1 MENINF
7 KKEHYHAGV
16 AGVLLDPIP
25 ELIGKADA
33 IDEWTDPLTAEANF
47 INIASYEQFINPSCV
62 FLVGRIGSGKTS
74 MFNRLKNSIE
84 KGQFRLYDSVAMI
97 DTRDYIAQLG
107 RTIRLS
113 ELSSLN
119 YSELECTARK
129 EWEKTINV
137 IAMKN
142 AYIKYGEQS
151 PDKFKKIKI
160 FLEKEGYI
168 SSKLSI
174 TNILDRISSNL
185 CNMEMTPE
193 TAVVNTAA
201 QVLGQVLS
209 ADYEDAV
216 LELNS
221 ILEQHGHMLI
231 LVDSIEKYEF
241 SDKIIL
247 AVLNALVNLCLDYS
261 RYNKKI
267 SLKMAA
273 PSELIPKLT
282 AINPEK
288 ISSKIVY
295 IRWSHDD
302 LKTFIAVRVYKYLNR
317 LDGHMHVDRN
327 IANEFFDKYYYDTC
341 KTRCGFEFK
350 TFSYCVSY
358 TQKEPRQMLSI
369 FNAWLYYE
377 EKFPNLGRMEL
388 IDRAITTDELSRVK
402 GALSIYSSVHEKMFE
417 MFERTFTGRKYCF
430 SESEFDEWLNSCANI
445 RGEIDAYDLKRYFIS
460 SGLVGTMIEMHNIHP
475 NHPVLKNREIVRIKE
490 VIFEYQHKEC
500 LPFNNDTKFCL
511 HPMVFSALNILIEKN
526 TLVYPKPFE
535 IDTDFIPWNE

>member
-1 MENINF
+1 MDNINF
-7 KKEHYHAGV
+7 NKKLYHAGV

-47 INIASYEQFINPSCV
+47 INIASYEQFTDPSCV

-84 KGQFRLYDSVAMI
+84 NGKYKLYDSVAMV

-107 RTIRLS
+107 KVIRLS
-113 ELSSLN
+113 NLSSLN

-129 EWEKTINV
+129 EWEKTIN
-137 IAMKN
+137 ILAMKN
-142 AYIKYGEQS
+142 AYIKYADCA
-151 PDKFKKIKI
+151 PDKFKKIKA

-174 TNILDRISSNL
+174 TNILEKISNNL
-185 CNMEMTPE
+185 CNIEITPE
-193 TAVVNTAA
+193 TSIISAA
-201 QVLGQVLS
+201 AYAFGQVLS
-209 ADYEDAV
+209 VDYENALSELNNV
-216 LELNS
+216 LEDYGN
-221 ILEQHGHMLI
+221 MLI

-247 AVLNALVNLCLDYS
+247 AVLNALVNLCLDYN
-261 RYNKKI
+261 RYNTKI

-302 LKTFIAVRVYKYLNR
+302 LKTFIAVRVYKYINK
-317 LDGHMHVDRN
+317 LDGHKFVDRD
-327 IANEFFDKYYYDTC
+327 IANDFFDKYYDDTC
-341 KTRCGFEFK
+341 KTRCGFNFK
-350 TFSYCVSY
+350 TFSYCLSY

-377 EKFPNLGRMEL
+377 KKFPNTERMQL
-388 IDRAITTDELSRVK
+388 IDKAIINDELSRVK
-402 GALSIYSSVHEKMFE
+402 GALSIYSSVHTKMFE
-417 MFERTFTGRKYCF
+417 MFERTFSNRNYCF
-430 SESEFDEWLNSCANI
+430 SESEFDEWINSCANI
-445 RGEIDAYDLKRYFIS
+445 RGEIDSYDLKKYFIS
-460 SGLVGTMIEMHNIHP
+460 SGLVGTMVEMHEIKP
-475 NHPVLKNREIVRIKE
+475 NHPVLNNNETVRIKE

-500 LPFNNDTKFCL
+500 LAFNNDTKFCL
-511 HPMVFSALNILIEKN
+511 HPMVFSALNILIDKN

-535 IDTDFIPWNE
+535 MDSDFIPWNE

>member
-1 MENINF
+1 MDNINF
-7 KKEHYHAGV
+7 NKKLYHAGV

-47 INIASYEQFINPSCV
+47 INIASYEQFTDPSCV

-84 KGQFRLYDSVAMI
+84 NGKYKLYDSVAMI

-107 RTIRLS
+107 KVIRLS
-113 ELSSLN
+113 NLSSLN

-129 EWEKTINV
+129 EWEKTIN
-137 IAMKN
+137 ILAMKN
-142 AYIKYGEQS
+142 AYIKYADYA
-151 PDKFKKIKI
+151 PDKFKKIKV

-174 TNILDRISSNL
+174 TNILEKISNNL
-185 CNMEMTPE
+185 CNIEITPE
-193 TAVVNTAA
+193 NSIINAA
-201 QVLGQVLS
+201 AYVFGQALS
-209 ADYEDAV
+209 ADYDDA
-216 LELNS
+216 LSELNS
-221 ILEQHGHMLI
+221 VLEDYGNMLI

-247 AVLNALVNLCLDYS
+247 AVLNALVNLCLDYN
-261 RYNKKI
+261 RYNTRI

-302 LKTFIAVRVYKYLNR
+302 LKTFIAVRVYKYINK
-317 LDGHMHVDRN
+317 LDGHKYVDRDV
-327 IANEFFDKYYYDTC
+327 ANEFFDEYYDDTC
-341 KTRCGFEFK
+341 KTRCGFNFK
-350 TFSYCVSY
+350 TFSYCLSY

-377 EKFPNLGRMEL
+377 KKFPNTERMQL

-402 GALSIYSSVHEKMFE
+402 GALSIYSSVHTKMFE
-417 MFERTFTGRKYCF
+417 MFERTFSNRNYCF
-430 SESEFDEWLNSCANI
+430 SESEFDEWINSCANI
-445 RGEIDAYDLKRYFIS
+445 RGEIDSYDLKKYFIS
-460 SGLVGTMIEMHNIHP
+460 SGLVGTMVEMHKINP
-475 NHPVLKNREIVRIKE
+475 NHPILNNDETVRIKE

-511 HPMVFSALNILIEKN
+511 HPMVFSALNILIDKN

-535 IDTDFIPWNE
+535 IDSDFIPWNE